1 MVGIVFDDGAAP
13 FKVPEIET
21 CIIELAD
28 VSVIIGYSIE
38 YDFYPLIFIRIR
50 SLNNRRMPGY
60 FSDGGF
66 ERTSVADDPVISFL
80 WFMTTPL
87 RRVYTTS
94 CSNRPLNV
102 NRSRSIHFP
111 HTT

>member
-66 ERTSVADDPVISFL
+66 ERTFVADDPVIQFFVVYDHTVAKSVYH
-80 WFMTTPL
+80 FML
-87 RRVYTTS
+87 ES
-94 CSNRPLNV
+94 AFECE
-102 NRSRSIHFP
+102 
-111 HTT
+111 